1 VNGHLDVLPRGRHH
15 LTREQVQASQRARML
30 RGMVDAV
37 AEKGYVRTTVA
48 DVLERARASRETFY
62 EHFANKEECFLAAY
76 EESVQLLTGR
86 LRGALGAG
94 EAPLVRFERVLDAY
108 LEGMAAQP
116 ELAQI
121 FLIEVYAA
129 GPEARRRRAEVLQQ
143 FGDVFYELLGDAPEL
158 RSLPDPRFAAR
169 AAVAAI
175 SGLVTS
181 MVAAGDHESLPALKQ
196 PILDLIGAVSA
207 VDQTP

>member
-1 VNGHLDVLPRGRHH
+1 
-15 LTREQVQASQRARML
+15 ML

-37 AEKGYVRTTVA
+37 AEKGYARTTVA

-76 EESVQLLTGR
+76 EESVRQLTER
-86 LRGALGAG
+86 LRGTQSPGKT
-94 EAPLVRFERVLDAY
+94 PLERFERVLDAY
-108 LEGMAAQP
+108 LRAMAAEPQI
-116 ELAQI
+116 AHI

-129 GPEARRRRAEVLQQ
+129 GPVAWKRRADVLQQ

-181 MVAAGDHESLPALKQ
+181 MVAAGDHARLPELKK
-196 PILDLIGAVSA
+196 PILELIGAISA
-207 VDQTP
+207 VDQPA

>member
-15 LTREQVQASQRARML
+15 LTREQVHASQRGRML

-37 AEKGYVRTTVA
+37 AEKGYARTTVA

-76 EESVQLLTGR
+76 EESVQRLTGR
-86 LRGALGAG
+86 LEGSLGDG
-94 EAPLVRFERVLDAY
+94 DPPMVRFERVLDAY
-108 LEGMAAQP
+108 LAVMAAEP
-116 ELAQI
+116 EIAQI

-129 GPEARRRRAEVLQQ
+129 GPAARQRRAEVLRQ
-143 FGDVFYELLGDAPEL
+143 FGDILYELLGDAQEL
-158 RSLPDPRFAAR
+158 ENLPDPRFAAR

-181 MVAAGDHESLPALKQ
+181 MVAAGDYASLPELKA
-196 PILDLIGAVSA
+196 PILELIGAWSA
-207 VDQTP
+207 VD